1 MTNFFTNLFLSKKIV
16 VKNIKQQSKVDITNI
31 ENVNIN
37 SSEDFQKLL
46 SQNKIG
52 KTDLTQKDFQKLIG
66 EIENKKGIIQREIFS
81 SDKSQNNLISSFLGK
96 TNLDDTLEK
105 CIEAENKLILLGNPG
120 LGKTTELEQLALY
133 IINDKE
139 NELIPIYRNLK
150 NFTSNHD
157 IESILFKNWESYKN
171 LLFIFD
177 GIDEIPNIQ
186 DFNSKLETFIYY
198 LNTNEIEFKFILS
211 CRTNVYESLIK
222 NISDFKVYY
231 LRGLYY
237 YESINLLQQKCGNAI
252 IDSLI
257 FDSTIAEFLKN
268 PFQVNI
274 LADYIK
280 ENKKLPSNSSEL
292 WESYINLRLT
302 HDDNNK
308 LIKKRLN
315 IPLIK
320 RLSIKT
326 SLVNELM
333 QRNTISNEELYQVA
347 SSHSSDFKDFKDN
360 PLIDKNKELDEW
372 FFEHRNI
379 QEYFAAKALADREIN
394 EILEFIQINDLGKTH
409 PSLFNTI
416 TFLINLLDNN
426 SDTYKALVNWLIDNE
441 PELLFKADYNRIDLD
456 IKIKVF
462 QAHFTKECINKTLW
476 INTNRTFEIREIAQ
490 FSNCPENF
498 EFLINILSNSSAN
511 HVRTINSAIGI
522 LSLYNIPQGFLLD
535 FKALLLEKLE
545 DEGLNISVKTEILYL
560 IKSQNLTDNDE
571 AYLEAIFKI
580 FINETHK
587 ALNNNLLLLLSEKE
601 NIDAYY
607 YYLKEEFLRAHKLK
621 KRLIP
626 DETIRGN
633 EILINNL
640 ILNLTSGNNFLGLA
654 KYFFN
659 DKSSLYKYD
668 DYINKLITKSLDFI
682 KLDPEFI
689 DKILDSVIDDLN
701 YYYTHNKLLSELIV
715 KSSFRSR
722 SIIHLLKNKDFE
734 KVDYFIAG
742 IISEPELIA
751 VADILIEKGISV
763 ERIERFRNF
772 ITNLNIRSL
781 GVKFEKL
788 MKRKGIKFKE
798 PLLTETKVKRN
809 KSKYEK
815 GIQDNLNI
823 LFSKRKLLIRIK
835 KFFRK
840 NKAEIKI
847 NELHDITMEW
857 YNKNGH
863 GNVMETSLSLIQT
876 LSYKHKNE
884 PISFDI
890 VKKYI
895 ENDHFIYDKIKT
907 ILEEYK
913 KSDRPFKVTKRQI
926 KTIEKWCLLKCSEID
941 FENIVTVPQPNTF
954 RYNQNYKLFELIFFF
969 QNEFEF
975 NIPQNFLLNCIQY
988 YEFDRSSEVDESFL
1002 RLKDLIHNE
1011 TLFDEKITHN
1021 INNETLIGLALSK
1034 HIEYALNNNLE
1045 TAFPRIRSL
1054 FINNMSIYNDSKK
1067 IEKYIELTGDK
1078 NILLD
1083 CCESFENHKFWSI
1096 IRIMIVMKLF
1106 PEYCR
1111 ASSINYLETGDDSH
1125 RLDALNVLFELNEP
1139 IAIDYFI
1146 DFLEKKVITSL
1157 MRVKYLNYNSIVD
1170 YKTLEKLFILIF
1182 DNRDF
1187 DDFELNRYREFI
1199 MNYLANISNTKEGF
1213 ENVMLMLFKQK
1224 KDLEINDQ
1232 DLFYINLLIDKCA
1245 NSYINSNSKPYKFKD
1260 ALIESE
1266 KLITY

>member
-1 MTNFFTNLFLSKKIV
+1 MFEKIVKLFSSEKIV

-31 ENVNIN
+31 ENVNIK

-46 SQNKIG
+46 SQNKVD

-66 EIENKKGIIQREIFS
+66 KIENKKGIIQREIFS

-96 TNLDDTLEK
+96 TILDDTLEK
-105 CIEAENKLILLGNPG
+105 CIKTENKVILLGNPG
-120 LGKTTELEQLALY
+120 LGKTTELERLAIN
-133 IINDKE
+133 IINDKG

-171 LLFIFD
+171 LIFIFD
-177 GIDEIPNIQ
+177 GIDEIPDIQ

-231 LRGLYY
+231 LRDLYY
-237 YESINLLQQKCGNAI
+237 HESINLLKQKCGNAI
-252 IDSLI
+252 IDSLS
-257 FDSTIAEFLKN
+257 FDSTITEFLKN

-302 HDDNNK
+302 HDDNHK
-308 LIKKRLN
+308 LIKKSLN

-320 RLSIKT
+320 RLSIKA

-333 QRNTISNEELYQVA
+333 QRNTISNEELYEVA
-347 SSHSSDFKDFKDN
+347 SSNSSDFKDFKDN

-379 QEYFAAKALADREIN
+379 QEYFAAKAISDRGIN

-456 IKIKVF
+456 TKIKVF
-462 QAHFTKECINKTLW
+462 QAHFTKECIDKTLW
-476 INTNRTFEIREIAQ
+476 INTNRTFEIKEIAQ
-490 FSNCPENF
+490 FGNCPENYK
-498 EFLINILSNSSAN
+498 FLLKIISNSSDY
-511 HVRTINSAIGI
+511 HIRTINSAISI
-522 LSLYNIPQGFLLD
+522 LSFFNIPEDSLLD
-535 FKALLLEKLE
+535 LKELLFEKLNEE
-545 DEGLNISVKTEILYL
+545 DLHISIKSELLYL
-560 IKSQNLTDNDE
+560 IKNQNLANDDE
-571 AYLEAIFKI
+571 AYLKSLFEVFKS
-580 FINETHK
+580 ETHK
-587 ALNNNLLLLLSEKE
+587 ALNNNLLLLLSEKDD
-601 NIDAYY
+601 IDSFFAYI
-607 YYLKEEFLRAHKLK
+607 KEEFLRAHKLK
-621 KRLIP
+621 ERLIP

-640 ILNLTSGNNFLGLA
+640 ILKLTSADNFLELA

-659 DKSSLYKYD
+659 DNSSLYTYD
-668 DYINKLITKSLDFI
+668 DYLNKLSSKLLDFI
-682 KLDPEFI
+682 KQDPEFI
-689 DKILDSVIDDLN
+689 DKILDSVIDDVS
-701 YYYTHNKLLSELIV
+701 YHIHDKLLSELIV
-715 KSSFRSR
+715 KSKSR
-722 SIIHLLKNKDFE
+722 DRAIIHLLKNQDFE

-742 IISEPELIA
+742 IISESELNA
-751 VADILIEKGISV
+751 VVDILIEKGISV

-772 ITNLNIRSL
+772 IANLNIRRL
-781 GVKFEKL
+781 GVKFERL

-798 PLLTETKVKRN
+798 PVLTDTKVKRN
-809 KSKYEK
+809 KRKYEK
-815 GIQDNLNI
+815 GLQDNLNI
-823 LFSKRKLLIRIK
+823 LFSKRRLLKRIK

-840 NKAEIKI
+840 NKAEIKK
-847 NELHDITMEW
+847 NELHDITMDW
-857 YNKNGH
+857 YKENGH
-863 GNVMETSLSLIQT
+863 GNVMETSLSIIQT
-876 LSYKHKNE
+876 LLYQYTNG
-884 PISFDI
+884 PISYDI
-890 VKKYI
+890 VKKYL
-895 ENDHFIYDKIKT
+895 ENDYLIYNKIKT

-913 KSDRPFKVTKRQI
+913 KSNRPFKVSNRQM

-941 FENIVTVPQPNTF
+941 FDNIVTIPQPNTF
-954 RYNQNYKLFELIFFF
+954 RYNQNYKIFELIFFF
-969 QNEFEF
+969 QKEFEF
-975 NIPQNFLLNCIQY
+975 SLPQNFLVNCIQY

-1002 RLKDLIHNE
+1002 RLKDLINNE
-1011 TLFDEKITHN
+1011 TLFDEKIIHN

-1045 TAFPRIRSL
+1045 AAFPEIRSL
-1054 FINNMSIYNDSKK
+1054 FINHASIYNDSRK
-1067 IEKYIELTGDK
+1067 IEKYIELTGDE

-1083 CCESFENHKFWSI
+1083 CCEAFENHKFWSI
-1096 IRIMIVMKLF
+1096 IRIMIGMELF
-1106 PEYCR
+1106 PEYCIET
-1111 ASSINYLETGDDSH
+1111 SINYLDTGEDSH

-1139 IAIDYFI
+1139 IAIDYLI
-1146 DFLEKKVITSL
+1146 DFLEKKIILSL
-1157 MRVKYLNYNSIVD
+1157 MSVKFLNYNAIVD
-1170 YKTLEKLFILIF
+1170 FGNLEKLFKLIF
-1182 DNRDF
+1182 DDEDF
-1187 DDFELNRYREFI
+1187 DDFESSRYREFV
-1199 MNYLANISNTKEGF
+1199 MNYVSNISNSKEGF
-1213 ENVMLMLFKQK
+1213 ENVMLMLDKRK
-1224 KDLEINDQ
+1224 KELAKNDR

-1266 KLITY
+1266 KLIA